1 MPLTCL
7 FLFPG
12 YGEDMATLDSANP
25 LLRLSDA
32 ASQCARTA
40 GAGARLGVP
49 ASPFR
54 MRGADVLYRSY
65 ARASPP

>member
-1 MPLTCL
+1 
-7 FLFPG
+7 
-12 YGEDMATLDSANP
+12 MATLHSANA